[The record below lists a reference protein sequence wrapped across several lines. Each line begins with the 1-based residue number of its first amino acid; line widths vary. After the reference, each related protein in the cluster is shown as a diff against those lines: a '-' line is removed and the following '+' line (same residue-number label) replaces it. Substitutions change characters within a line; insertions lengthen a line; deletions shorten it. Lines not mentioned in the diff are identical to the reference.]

1 VACEAPPA
9 ADESP
14 VWLELQGHSPPRWLV
29 VDSMGTP
36 IARVTGDPSLRLMVI
51 RNGEAWGSVRNELDV
66 PFVVRYR
73 IQR

>member
-1 VACEAPPA
+1 
-9 ADESP
+9 
-14 VWLELQGHSPPRWLV
+14 
-29 VDSMGTP
+29 MGTP
-36 IARVTGDPSLRLMVI
+36 IAHVTGDPSLRLMAI